1 MHRSNHIRNDYNGI
15 WPKPCQNDDQGG
27 QCCFPVHIPILCSR
41 LCYHG
46 YVQFQRCFLRSSSR
60 FLDFQR
66 KSLGKSAA
74 RLMNNWL
81 LSITNNVIENKF
93 DRRTSLSP
101 GSEPKL
107 CLLTLHFRSVV
118 ETRRLVKTTVLDFV
132 IISSSYS
139 HQTPV
144 WKNTQLRCQL
154 KSCWQGIVTIS
165 S

>member
-1 MHRSNHIRNDYNGI
+1 MGGDSVTQRSWRVHRLPMHWSNHIRNDYNGI

-66 KSLGKSAA
+66 KSLKKSAA

-81 LSITNNVIENKF
+81 LSITNHVIENRF
-93 DRRTSLSP
+93 DRRKLPSP
-101 GSEPKL
+101 CSEPKL
-107 CLLTLHFRSVV
+107 YFSLNKLRRTIYGNICRSFFFQWFIFS
-118 ETRRLVKTTVLDFV
+118 LG
-132 IISSSYS
+132 S
-139 HQTPV
+139 
-144 WKNTQLRCQL
+144 LRPSL
-154 KSCWQGIVTIS
+154 
-165 S
+165 